1 MGMLRRDAAGF
12 CCAIQSIRDCA
23 HHRPNKRCRT
33 AKKRSSSPPALIVAG
48 EANMTGAE
56 VPDEAVASAPAG
68 TAGSPNKTC
77 MIGRKTDGQ
86 VGILTLRNGAKRN
99 ALSHKMME
107 ELAVALNSFAKEK
120 IRVAILR
127 AEAGAPVWSAGH
139 DVSELPVCGADPLRY
154 ADPMEA
160 TLRAVRSF
168 PGPVIAMVHGS
179 VWGGAFDLVLS
190 CDIVIADPTATFA
203 ITPVNLGLPYN
214 TTGLLHFIGRLQLN
228 IVKELF
234 FTAAPINAD
243 DAFKYGVINHLV
255 EESELETHTLAFA
268 QKMALKAP
276 LAMAVIKEQLRVLSD
291 YHPVAAQTFER
302 LQDMRRMVYDSADYR
317 EGIRA
322 FQERRAPRFTGQ

>member
-1 MGMLRRDAAGF
+1 MTETELANETEAPDAPARPTDPPLASGDRDA
-12 CCAIQSIRDCA
+12 R
-23 HHRPNKRCRT
+23 
-33 AKKRSSSPPALIVAG
+33 
-48 EANMTGAE
+48 
-56 VPDEAVASAPAG
+56 
-68 TAGSPNKTC
+68 

-86 VGILTLRNGAKRN
+86 VGILTLRNAAKRN

-107 ELAVALNSFAKEK
+107 ELAVALDSFAAEK

-127 AEAGAPVWSAGH
+127 AEPGAHVWSAGH
-139 DVSELPVCGADPLRY
+139 DVSELPVCGVDPLRY

-160 TLRAVRSF
+160 TLRAIRSF

-190 CDIVIADPTATFA
+190 CDIVIADPTASFA

-214 TTGLLHFIGRLQLN
+214 TTGLLHFMGRLQLN

-234 FTAAPINAD
+234 FTAAPIDAN
-243 DAFKYGVINHLV
+243 DAFRYGVINHLV
-255 EESELETHTLAFA
+255 EESALETFTLALA

-276 LAMAVIKEQLRVLSD
+276 LAMAVIKEQLRVLTD
-291 YHPVAAQTFER
+291 YHPVGAQIFER

-322 FQERRAPRFTGQ
+322 FQERRAPRFTGE